1 MLKDSYF
8 RIISKEAIESGFR
21 FEVSLIESH
30 PIYNGHF
37 PGNPVSPGVCSI
49 QMIRECVEEA
59 LNKKLSLKSIN
70 VCRFIT
76 LLTPQKG
83 VHLQLEINLTDNNDS
98 VDAKA
103 TISDDGITYV
113 SYKGTF
119 GLK

>member
-21 FEVSLIESH
+21 F
-30 PIYNGHF
+30 
-37 PGNPVSPGVCSI
+37 
-49 QMIRECVEEA
+49 EEA